1 MKITWSLSTLANSI
15 GPSSPKSRGPGDI
28 NQIMQMP
35 NHGFQNRTIRLE
47 GKDQK
52 IPKNINVDLEFD
64 YIKIFHVILA
74 HGFATSIPKFGN
86 FELKK
91 LKLASFASL

>member
-1 MKITWSLSTLANSI
+1 
-15 GPSSPKSRGPGDI
+15 
-28 NQIMQMP
+28 MP

-64 YIKIFHVILA
+64 DIKIFHVRRLFLNVKVKLSFYVNAHDFYDKIL
-74 HGFATSIPKFGN
+74 FIKRF
-86 FELKK
+86 
-91 LKLASFASL
+91 